1 MCKIEDVKV
10 GEQYYLAYIVEIGH
24 LGFLTSSTAETIIKV
39 IKLDINKKLIGY
51 NYINNPDAISIYY
64 DKVSTVFDDVIRML
78 EPIKSKIVI
87 QKVLLEPKSRLELI
101 ND

>member
-10 GEQYYLAYIVEIGH
+10 GEQYYLAHIVENSR
-24 LGFLTSSTAETIIKV
+24 LGFLASSTAETIIQ
-39 IKLDINKKLIGY
+39 IIELDKSRRLLSY
-51 NYINNPDAISIYY
+51 RYINNPYGTQMSY
-64 DKVSTVFDDVIRML
+64 DKYGEIFNNVIAIL
-78 EPIKSKIVI
+78 EPVKSKIVI